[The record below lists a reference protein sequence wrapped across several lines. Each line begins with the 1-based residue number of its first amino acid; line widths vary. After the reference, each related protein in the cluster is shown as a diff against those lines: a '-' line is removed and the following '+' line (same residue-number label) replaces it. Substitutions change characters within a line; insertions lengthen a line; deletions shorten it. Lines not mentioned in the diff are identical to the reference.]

1 MPIAESLHWTLAVIC
16 NPGALVPD
24 EAAGGCTALVAVEEE
39 GESDE
44 GDSDVD
50 GGSDE
55 SPVCDEV
62 VAKSQQLALCY
73 QPEGSDT
80 DVSEEEEEAA
90 EVVEVEDGF
99 DSGYSEG
106 AGDQSVPPSQEC
118 ADDGD
123 DGVEVEEEEEHEPMD
138 TAEEQAGGTILP
150 DHLPEHLQLCGPEHH
165 GAGIVGAMTAAFP
178 DSDASGSDA
187 SGGGGE
193 AGDGG
198 SGGGGEAGGEA
209 GGVGA
214 DDSDCEVSSGPPSSS
229 LRRLVKGAD
238 IP

>member
-1 MPIAESLHWTLAVIC
+1 
-16 NPGALVPD
+16 
-24 EAAGGCTALVAVEEE
+24 
-39 GESDE
+39 
-44 GDSDVD
+44 
-50 GGSDE
+50 
-55 SPVCDEV
+55 
-62 VAKSQQLALCY
+62 
-73 QPEGSDT
+73 
-80 DVSEEEEEAA
+80 
-90 EVVEVEDGF
+90 
-99 DSGYSEG
+99 
-106 AGDQSVPPSQEC
+106 
-118 ADDGD
+118 
-123 DGVEVEEEEEHEPMD
+123 MD

-198 SGGGGEAGGEA
+198 SGGGEAGGEA

-214 DDSDCEVSSGPPSSS
+214 DDSDFEVSSGPPSSS

-238 IP
+238 GAP